1 MNIIRVLVYWHSYV
15 HHGGFNLVHIT
26 YQVITWFTSLN
37 HLVHWITWFT
47 SPNHLVHI
55 TFQISTAVF
64 GILIGPAVM
73 FVMLQAGLSEVGLI
87 SNSLKIANSRSYRPF
102 IQKVTGLESYISS
115 IIISLPVFALA
126 IAARFGTQKIQTW
139 VVVFSSAIF
148 ALLFIVT
155 FLYELVT
162 GFIDLCF
169 TSMIVITYSMVF
181 GSYLVMSILHPR

>member
-26 YQVITWFTSLN
+26 YQVTT
-37 HLVHWITWFT
+37 WIT
-47 SPNHLVHI
+47 SQDHQVHI
-55 TFQISTAVF
+55 TKSPGSHHLPDQYCRLWHPYWACRHVCHASSRVERGGSHIQ
-64 GILIGPAVM
+64 
-73 FVMLQAGLSEVGLI
+73 FVEE
-87 SNSLKIANSRSYRPF
+87 SYQRF

-115 IIISLPVFALA
+115 IVISLPVFALA

>member
-1 MNIIRVLVYWHSYV
+1 
-15 HHGGFNLVHIT
+15 
-26 YQVITWFTSLN
+26 
-37 HLVHWITWFT
+37 
-47 SPNHLVHI
+47 
-55 TFQISTAVF
+55 
-64 GILIGPAVM
+64 M